1 MSDQLNENTVQDT
14 QEAPQELLQDKYE
27 YPQEQEAPQEK
38 PKKQEAPERESEK
51 EANLRILRERAEAAE
66 RRAWEL
72 EQRMNQNQPAQ
83 QNKEDEDDDEWDLS
97 DDSFVEGKDLKK
109 YVKKLKKTVKD
120 THKSLE
126 EFRQRSALEQA
137 ELRLKSQFPDFESV
151 VTEENI
157 RKLQQADPV
166 EYRSIMNSGDIYD
179 RGYLAYKRL
188 RDIGVS
194 HHAYEETDERLS
206 SNKNKPR
213 SASNASPQASE
224 TPLTRVGDYDRRVLT
239 EERKAQLRRQV
250 EEAKRNKV

>member
-1 MSDQLNENTVQDT
+1 MSDQLNDNVV
-14 QEAPQELLQDKYE
+14 QEAPEV
-27 YPQEQEAPQEK
+27 EQEAPQE
-38 PKKQEAPERESEK
+38 QEKVQEHSQRESEK
-51 EANLRILRERAEAAE
+51 EINLRILRERAEAAE

-72 EQRMNQNQPAQ
+72 EQSMNQQRPAPK
-83 QNKEDEDDDEWDLS
+83 NDDDDDDEWDLN

-126 EFRQRSALEQA
+126 EFRQKSALEQA
-137 ELRLKSQFPDFESV
+137 EIRLKSHFPDFENV
-151 VTEENI
+151 VTEANI

-166 EYRSIMNSGDIYD
+166 EYRSIMNSNDIYD

-188 RDIGVS
+188 REIAGSQQGYADVDQKID
-194 HHAYEETDERLS
+194 A
-206 SNKNKPR
+206 NKGKPR
-213 SASNASPQASE
+213 AASNASPQASE
-224 TPLTRVGDYDRRVLT
+224 TPLARVGDYDRRVLT